1 MMLRLLAGAVVVG
14 TIFVLSP
21 ERRQP
26 KAEPTPHPLPSATG
40 ALAAIPG
47 AAAARDAL
55 AGQVARSLLT
65 DGIERARQALPGAEP
80 KADAKTA
87 RSAPARP

>member
-26 KAEPTPHPLPSATG
+26 KAESTGHQPSSGG
-40 ALAAIPG
+40 ALGAIPG

-80 KADAKTA
+80 KADTKTA
-87 RSAPARP
+87 RVAPPKP

>member
-26 KAEPTPHPLPSATG
+26 KTDSTAHPLPSAAG

-47 AAAARDAL
+47 ATTARDAL

-80 KADAKTA
+80 KPDPKTA
-87 RSAPARP
+87 RVAPPKP